1 MFAIPGIIALVVFIY
16 ARPQEFFERLQ
27 ALPLLYLF
35 FGLALY
41 GALVDV
47 RAGNLRLRATPQLGW
62 VVAFLLYAA
71 CTVLIRA
78 PGDAFGHILSLA
90 VGVALY
96 ALVAHGV
103 QSFRALNLVAGAVL
117 SMVLVVCFVGAHQGF
132 APLGCVVIDETVRGD
147 NASGKPDGRPC

>member
-16 ARPQEFFERLQ
+16 ARPQEFFERMQ

-41 GALVDV
+41 GAVIDV

-62 VVAFLLYAA
+62 VVAFLVYAS

-78 PGDAFGHILSLA
+78 PSDAFGHILSLL
-90 VGVALY
+90 VGVTLFV
-96 ALVAHGV
+96 LVAHGV
-103 QSFRALNLVAGAVL
+103 QSFRSLHVVAGTVL
-117 SMVLVVCFVGAHQGF
+117 AMVLAVCFVGAHQGF
-132 APLGCVVIDETVRGD
+132 APTGC
-147 NASGKPDGRPC
+147 